1 MVLLLF
7 MTAVTLSAA
16 ERQVAGVPHWLADA
30 RASEIVN
37 LSYQLNI
44 NIPADRQQA
53 VTGNVT
59 IMFDML
65 EKSDAILD
73 FQGQLGPDCIVNGI
87 KRGLDYSDEHIV
99 LPKRFLRD
107 TANVIEMNFTAL
119 DIALNRN
126 DDYMYTLFVPDHA
139 RSVFPC
145 FDQPDLKA
153 TFNLSLTVP
162 EGWTTISSCGTKPI
176 PTYLFSF
183 VAGRFQERTITRD
196 GRPIRVLYR
205 ETDPQK
211 VAQLDKVADLASY
224 SLKWCEQYTNI
235 EYPFD
240 RYGLVLLPGYQF
252 GGMEHPG
259 ATHLNSN
266 TVLLGKNPTQDEL
279 LKRVEL
285 IAHETAHAW
294 FGNLVTMRWFDDVWT
309 KEVFANFLAAKISR
323 QLMPNVNHDIQFMN
337 AYTLPAIST
346 DRTDGTHP
354 IQQSLDN
361 LNQASLLYGNIIY
374 CKAPVV
380 MRKLEERIGET
391 QLRDGLRSYLDN
403 YAFRN
408 ASWDDLIRI
417 LDVLTPDM
425 SLKRFS
431 DVWVRQAGMPNIHV
445 EYAGGKVVVTQNDP
459 MGRGLCWPQEFE
471 LLLGYDLTGSLVQTV
486 RMGYRKRVEVSVKGK
501 PQFIVPNFNGQG
513 YGHFT
518 LSDEYARRLPDR
530 LLCTPDDA
538 QRLALVCTLFDNYLI
553 GRMSGS
559 YFSELYR
566 MMLKEQNPLILSTAA
581 KHMMYIARHAD
592 AKGRRMLEHSM
603 VDLVSNNKTPECRQH
618 IVRQLC
624 QGASSQPAVDLVNR
638 IWQQHRDQLFSD
650 RDYMQMAYYLA
661 MMKPQQWR
669 QIINTQRSRLTDG
682 DLRREF
688 DYVSQACNPSQVEQ
702 LNQFQTMLELY
713 KLQQFTTQTTNGNQQ
728 TSPGPEPWVVQKL
741 ALLCHDQ
748 RQPQNLLYLKPGLSI
763 LENLQK
769 TGGIFFPT
777 HWLQALL
784 ENRTDSEAR
793 REVDRFLS
801 ENPDMPS
808 YLRRKILEHAWLLKK

>member
-1 MVLLLF
+1 
-7 MTAVTLSAA
+7 MTVMPAA
-16 ERQVAGVPHWLADA
+16 AQRQVSGVPHWLADA
-30 RASEIVN
+30 RAAEITN
-37 LSYQLNI
+37 LNYLLNI
-44 NIPADRQQA
+44 NIPTDRQQA

-59 IMFDML
+59 IMFDMI
-65 EKSDAILD
+65 EKADAILD
-73 FQGQLGPDCIVNGI
+73 FQGQLGSECMVNGVR
-87 KRGLDYSDEHIV
+87 RGLDYTDEHIV
-99 LPKRFLRD
+99 VPKRFLRD
-107 TANVIEMNFTAL
+107 TANVIELNFTAL

-126 DDYMYTLFVPDHA
+126 TDYMYTLFVPDHA

-153 TFNLSLTVP
+153 TFQLNLTIP

-183 VAGRFQERTITRD
+183 VAGRFQERVVNRNE
-196 GRPIRVLYR
+196 RPIRILYR

-211 VAQLDKVADLASY
+211 VAQIDKVADLAAY
-224 SLKWCEQYTNI
+224 SLTWLEQYTNI

-240 RYGLVLLPGYQF
+240 RYSLVLLPGYQF

-259 ATHLNSN
+259 AIQLNSN

-309 KEVFANFLAAKISR
+309 KEVFANFLAAKIS
-323 QLMPNVNHDIQFMN
+323 QKLMPEVNQNMNFMKM
-337 AYTLPAIST
+337 YTQPAIST

-354 IQQSLDN
+354 IQQQLDN

-374 CKAPVV
+374 DKAPVV
-380 MRKLEERIGET
+380 MRKLEERIGAT
-391 QLRDGLRSYLDN
+391 QLRDGLRNYLDN

-408 ASWDDLIRI
+408 ASWDDLIRL
-417 LDVLTPDM
+417 LDARIPDM

-431 DVWVRQAGMPNIHV
+431 DVWVKQAGMPTIYV
-445 EYAGGKVVVTQNDP
+445 EYSGGRVVVTQNDP
-459 MGRGLCWPQEFE
+459 QGRGLCWPQEFE
-471 LLLGYDLTGSLVQTV
+471 LLLGYDMSGSLVQTV

-513 YGHFT
+513 YGHFI

-530 LLCTPDDA
+530 LICTPDDA
-538 QRLALVCTLFDNYLI
+538 QRLALVYTLFDNYLI
-553 GRMSGS
+553 GRIPGN

-566 MMLKEQNPLILSTAA
+566 MMLKERNPLVLSTAA
-581 KHMMYIARHAD
+581 QHMMYIARHSD

-603 VDLVSNNKTPECRQH
+603 VDLVSNNKTPECRQQ
-618 IVRQLC
+618 IVRQLSW
-624 QGASSQPAVDLVNR
+624 GASSLPAIDLVYK
-638 IWQQHRDQLFSD
+638 IWNQHRDQLFSE
-650 RDYMQMAYYLA
+650 RDYMQMAYHLA
-661 MMKPQQWR
+661 MMKPTHWR
-669 QIINTQRSRLTDG
+669 QIITTQRGRLNDE

-702 LNQFQTMLELY
+702 LHQFEAMLEPY
-713 KLQQFTTQTTNGNQQ
+713 KLQSSMVDGQWTMDNGQ
-728 TSPGPEPWVVQKL
+728 SSMPPEPWVVQKL
-741 ALLCHDQ
+741 ALLCNDS
-748 RQPQNLLYLKPGLSI
+748 RQPQNLLYLKPGLEV

-769 TGGIFFPT
+769 TGGIFFPS
-777 HWLQALL
+777 HWLNALL
-784 ENRTDSEAR
+784 SRRTEAEAR
-793 REVDRFLS
+793 REVDRFLR
-801 ENPDMPS
+801 EHPNTPP
-808 YLRRKILEHAWLLKK
+808 YLMRKIKEAAWLLPGRE